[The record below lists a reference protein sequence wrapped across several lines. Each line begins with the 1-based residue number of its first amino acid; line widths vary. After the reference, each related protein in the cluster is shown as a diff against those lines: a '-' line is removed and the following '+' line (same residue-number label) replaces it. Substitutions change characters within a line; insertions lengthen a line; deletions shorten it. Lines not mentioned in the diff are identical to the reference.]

1 MTRLRIII
9 GLVWAMTVS
18 SSAVWGQPV
27 PGSDKARRYQYF
39 FLEGIKQQE
48 KGNYSAAFDLLR
60 HARDIKP
67 DAAEVHFQL
76 AGYYADLKQDTMVA
90 RCFEK
95 AAALAPGNSTY
106 QERIGQ
112 YLISQRQYEKAI
124 DSYEQFY
131 ATHRD
136 RSDVLM
142 LLLRLYGTQNN
153 YPKMIEMLD
162 KIETQEGSSEQIT
175 LSKMQVY
182 EQIGDKQK
190 VFRELKTLVQKHPND
205 LNYRVML
212 GNWLLQNDK
221 AEAALKEYKTVLK
234 EDPDN
239 EMAQMSMLD
248 YYREKDMNGK
258 ADQLLL
264 QLLRSKRT
272 GEETKLTLMR
282 QVIMENRGDDGDS
295 AKVLSC
301 FDEVLALPQQ
311 NADLTMLKAA
321 YLSLLGRPVD
331 EVNAVYLKA
340 LEIEPDNASARFQLI
355 QSTWELQDYDRVIE
369 LCRPAQQY
377 NPEEM
382 AFYYFQG
389 MAFLQKED
397 KDEALET
404 FRKGVSQI
412 NSSDNV
418 NIVSD
423 FYAIMGDILHEKGL
437 VKEAYEA
444 YDSCLHWKPDN
455 MGCLNNYAYFLS
467 EEGRDLSRAEL
478 MSYKTIKAEPDN
490 STYLDTYAW
499 ILFRQGRYEESKIY
513 IDQAIRNDSTLSS
526 VVVEHAGDIH
536 AMTGDLDGALA
547 FWQQALD
554 EGGGSALLQEKIRQR
569 RYIDDKKEGSTE

>member
-18 SSAVWGQPV
+18 SSAVWGQSE

-60 HARDIKP
+60 HARDINP

-95 AAALAPGNSTY
+95 AAALSPGNSTY

-182 EQIGDKQK
+182 EQTGDKQK

-321 YLSLLGRPVD
+321 YLSLLGRPAD

-437 VKEAYEA
+437 VQEAYEA

-478 MSYKTIKAEPDN
+478 MSYKTIKEEPDN

>member
-18 SSAVWGQPV
+18 SSAVWGQSE

-437 VKEAYEA
+437 VQEAYEA

-513 IDQAIRNDSTLSS
+513 IDQAIRNDSTPSS

>member
-1 MTRLRIII
+1 
-9 GLVWAMTVS
+9 MTVS
-18 SSAVWGQPV
+18 SSAVWGQSE

-467 EEGRDLSRAEL
+467 EEGRDLSRAEQ
-478 MSYKTIKAEPDN
+478 MSYKTIKEEPDN